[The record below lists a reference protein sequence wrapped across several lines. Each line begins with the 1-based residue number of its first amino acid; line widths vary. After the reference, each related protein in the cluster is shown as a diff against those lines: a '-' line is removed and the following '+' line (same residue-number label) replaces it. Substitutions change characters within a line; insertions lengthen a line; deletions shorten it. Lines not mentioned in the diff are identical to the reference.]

1 MRIAVFSAVCIV
13 MLASAAPGQVSLWD
27 GDATMASDVNLL
39 REVKGR
45 DFKVHDIISIVVA
58 ESAEATT
65 DEQAQTEKKNDKTNL
80 LINNYL
86 KLKTKGTKV
95 NLAGS
100 APQDLSFDMT
110 GDKKFQGQGQSDR
123 TDSIRT
129 KLAAEVVDIKPNGN
143 LLLEAKHTL
152 TKQREKTTITFSGL
166 VRPAD
171 VGIDNTVFSYCV
183 ADADIR
189 YESSGPITDANKRGW
204 LSKILDKIWPF

>member
-1 MRIAVFSAVCIV
+1 MRIAGLTVFCAL
-13 MLASAAPGQVSLWD
+13 MLASAASGQVSLWD
-27 GDATMASDVNLL
+27 GDAASASDVNLL

-58 ESAEATT
+58 ESAQATT
-65 DEQAQTEKKNDKTNL
+65 DEKAQTEKKNDKTSL

-86 KLKTKGTKV
+86 KLKTKGTQV
-95 NLAGS
+95 SLTGSTPENLE
-100 APQDLSFDMT
+100 LDMT
-110 GDKKFQGQGQSDR
+110 GDKKAQGQGGSDR

-143 LLLEAKHTL
+143 LVLEAKHTF
-152 TKQREKTTITFSGL
+152 TKQREKTTITLSGL

-171 VGIDNTVFSYCV
+171 VGVDNTVFSYNV

-189 YESSGPITDANKRGW
+189 YESAGPITDANKRGW